1 LAGRVTRATLAIAGF
16 RYGLVLTTAGSL
28 ATEVIVGTF
37 ELVIA
42 SNFSTAGLVM

>member
-1 LAGRVTRATLAIAGF
+1 MAGF
-16 RYGLVLTTAGSL
+16 RYGFAFTTALFL
-28 ATEVIVGTF
+28 ATDTIVGTF